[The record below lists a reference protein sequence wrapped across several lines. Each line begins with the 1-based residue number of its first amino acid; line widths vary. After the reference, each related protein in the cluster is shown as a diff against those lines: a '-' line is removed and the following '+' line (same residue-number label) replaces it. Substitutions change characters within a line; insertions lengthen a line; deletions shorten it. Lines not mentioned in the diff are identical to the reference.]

1 MDGATGAMGPA
12 GPVGATGPEGAE
24 GPAGPVGP
32 VGPTGAAGPA
42 GVEGAIGP
50 MGPTGATGP
59 MGPAGVAGPVGAT
72 GPVGPTG
79 MAGPTGAEGAIGP
92 TGPTGATG
100 PMGPAGATGA
110 TGPIGPARE
119 LNALTAFN
127 DSVQTP
133 GAADEELVFN
143 INPVSVGTAITHTL
157 GTGIFTMTENG
168 NYMVTYNTVVSN
180 TNPST
185 PSFLAGVNLASNG
198 ITIPGTTAV
207 ATVNTGDTEA
217 LSGTSIIHVTNAP
230 LNISLVTSR
239 PDGAYSNTSVTIQK
253 LD

>member
-1 MDGATGAMGPA
+1 M
-12 GPVGATGPEGAE
+12 
-24 GPAGPVGP
+24 
-32 VGPTGAAGPA
+32 GPTGIAGS
-42 GVEGAIGP
+42 V
-50 MGPTGATGP
+50 GATGP

-79 MAGPTGAEGAIGP
+79 VAGPTGPE
-92 TGPTGATG
+92 GATG
-100 PMGPAGATGA
+100 PAGPAGVTGPAGPVGATGPVGPAGATGPTGP

-143 INPVSVGTAITHTL
+143 INPVSVGTAITHTV

>member
-50 MGPTGATGP
+50 MGPTGPEGAIGP
-59 MGPAGVAGPVGAT
+59 MGPAGA
-72 GPVGPTG
+72 
-79 MAGPTGAEGAIGP
+79 AGPTV
-92 TGPTGATG
+92 ATG

>member
-100 PMGPAGATGA
+100 PMGPAGA

>member
-1 MDGATGAMGPA
+1 
-12 GPVGATGPEGAE
+12 
-24 GPAGPVGP
+24 
-32 VGPTGAAGPA
+32 
-42 GVEGAIGP
+42 
-50 MGPTGATGP
+50 